1 MTTPLAETPPR
12 LKPVA
17 EERTP
22 VAAYA
27 IWHTLGSVVL
37 LPILLLAQNWL
48 HNPLALAGAFVVIG
62 YVAYRVHFP
71 LHDASHLSLF
81 RSRRWNR
88 FVGHI
93 AAGQL
98 LTTYRSFQALHLLH
112 HKEFGTVDDPA
123 GEDYYG
129 IRFDR
134 TRDLVWFLV
143 KPAIGGTVIEKLR
156 DYWGFYAGGLA
167 HDTQKKAGQAGR
179 NITVREIAILA
190 AVQLVMLACA
200 VGPSLDFWR
209 YPVMYLLPLTTVF
222 LFLAR
227 LRTFLEHG
235 ALEHFDTVPG
245 RLARTTLSRGLGAAV
260 ISPMNF
266 NYHHE
271 HHRWPGIPSCRL
283 PGLHQRLESEGVD
296 WHEEEV
302 SDSFSSSIQRARSA
316 MSSAEG

>member
-1 MTTPLAETPPR
+1 MTTPLAETSQR
-12 LKPVA
+12 LKPVS

-22 VAAYA
+22 SPGYA
-27 IWHTLGSVVL
+27 IRHTLGSVVL
-37 LPILLLAQNWL
+37 LPILLLAQTRL
-48 HNPLALAGAFVVIG
+48 HDPLTLFGAFLVIG

-88 FVGHI
+88 LVGHI

-98 LTTYRSFQALHLLH
+98 LTTFRSFQALHLLH
-112 HKEFGTVDDPA
+112 HKEFGTPDDPA

-134 TRDLVWFLV
+134 TRDLVWFLI

-156 DYWGFYAGGLA
+156 DYWGYYSRGLA
-167 HDTQKKAGQAGR
+167 FETQKKAGQAGR
-179 NITVREIAILA
+179 NIKLREIAILA

-200 VGPSLDFWR
+200 VGPSLDLWR
-209 YPVMYLLPLTTVF
+209 YPVMYLLPLATVF

-283 PGLHQRLESEGVD
+283 PGLHRRLENEGAE

-302 SDSFSSSIQRARSA
+302 SESFSSSIQRARDA
-316 MSSAEG
+316 MPSS